1 MLFTCTKNIHKD
13 KINIH
18 VCVRIS
24 QKDIEYQFVRLLWL
38 KTYLQFGVLSAE
50 ASLLAPVKSNDD
62 NKYEA
67 KVFRLLSNAYLT
79 RGMRARALQLLTSP
93 IKFPKLEESSEFN
106 FVNEHSRWNK
116 LMFTDLNRKV
126 FKIFLF
132 TPF

>member
-1 MLFTCTKNIHKD
+1 MY
-13 KINIH
+13 
-18 VCVRIS
+18 VYRRRI
-24 QKDIEYQFVRLLWL
+24 YQFVRLLWL

-50 ASLLAPVKSNDD
+50 ASLLAPIKSNDD

-67 KVFRLLSNAYLT
+67 KLFHLLSNAYLI

-93 IKFPKLEESSEFN
+93 IKFPKLEEGKRSSEFN
-106 FVNEHSRWNK
+106 SVNEHSSWNK

-132 TPF
+132 IPF